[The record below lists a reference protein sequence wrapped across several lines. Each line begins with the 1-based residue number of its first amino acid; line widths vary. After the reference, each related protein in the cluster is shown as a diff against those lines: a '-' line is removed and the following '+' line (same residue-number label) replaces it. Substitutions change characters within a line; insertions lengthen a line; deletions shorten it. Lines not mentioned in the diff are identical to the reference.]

1 MKVAIL
7 GASSFIGMHVA
18 KNILSS
24 GAKVSS
30 FVREKV
36 VDSVGD
42 FGDQIEFDFRNLSSF
57 SNLIPEFD
65 VVIHL
70 VSSSNPASSGLDPE
84 GDIESNLIGSIR
96 LLRILRANPSVK
108 LIFASS
114 GGAVYGNPVSVP
126 IRETHPTDPVS
137 PYGVS
142 KLAIE
147 KHLYISRLEHGLDY
161 RILRLSNPFGPGQ
174 VNKKGQGLIPTVI
187 DKAISGESLTVW
199 GNGSNTRDYVYIE
212 DVVDAFM
219 KAIEYSGKVRTFNIG
234 SGIGSST
241 LDIVSEVSELTNK
254 EIKVDFS
261 PSRATDPP
269 SNVLDVG
276 LAKSELN
283 WEAKTSLKDG
293 IQSSISW
300 YLKRLEE

>member
-1 MKVAIL
+1 
-7 GASSFIGMHVA
+7 MHVA
-18 KNILSS
+18 KIIRSS
-24 GAKVSS
+24 GAQVSS

-42 FGDQIEFDFRNLSSF
+42 LGDQIEFDFHNLSSF
-57 SNLIPEFD
+57 STLIPEFD

-70 VSSSNPASSGLDPE
+70 VSSSNPASSGFDPE
-84 GDIESNLIGSIR
+84 GDIENNLIGSIR

-126 IRETHPTDPVS
+126 ILETHPTDPVS

-187 DKAISGESLTVW
+187 DRAISGESLTVW

-269 SNVLDVG
+269 ANVLDVG

-283 WEAKTSLKDG
+283 WEAKTSLRDG

>member
-7 GASSFIGMHVA
+7 GASSFIGAHVA
-18 KNILSS
+18 KSILSS
-24 GAKVSS
+24 GSKVSS

-36 VDSVGD
+36 VDSAGNL
-42 FGDQIEFDFRNLSSF
+42 GDQIEFDFRDLSSF
-57 SNLIPEFD
+57 STLIPEFD

-70 VSSSNPASSGLDPE
+70 VSSSNPASSGYDPE
-84 GDIESNLIGSIR
+84 GDIENNLIGSIR
-96 LLRILRANPSVK
+96 LFRILRANPSVR

-147 KHLYISRLEHGLDY
+147 KHLHISRLEHGLDY

-187 DKAISGESLTVW
+187 DRAISGESLTVW
-199 GNGSNTRDYVYIE
+199 GSGSNTRDYVYIE

-241 LDIVSEVSELTNK
+241 LDIISEVSELMNK
-254 EIKVDFS
+254 EIKVDFL

-276 LAKSELN
+276 LARSELN
-283 WEAKTSLKDG
+283 WEAKNSLGNG

>member
-42 FGDQIEFDFRNLSSF
+42 LGDQIEFDFRNLSSF
-57 SNLIPEFD
+57 STLIPEFD

-84 GDIESNLIGSIR
+84 GDVENNLIGSIR

-219 KAIEYSGKVRTFNIG
+219 KAIEYSGKIRTFNIG

-283 WEAKTSLKDG
+283 WEAKTSLGDG